1 MKFELINKNVN
12 QIKADCEV
20 VFTVNKNLKHK
31 WVKDKDDLKTLDFK
45 GEPEERVFLPHK
57 KRIYIAVDSLAH
69 DSLRVACAQAIR
81 IFQKTKFKSIKIGSY
96 LDKDDSLNNIS
107 AAIEGFI
114 LGDYNFDKYKTKKN
128 KNFVGKI
135 IISSEEYNNKK
146 IGIEQAEKT
155 MKQGQIIAE
164 AVNLSREIVNQTP
177 DDMTPAKLGEAA
189 KELAK
194 ENNLQCKVYGEQFL
208 KKNNMNAF
216 YAVSKGSAHEP
227 KLIHLIYKHKKPVKR
242 IVLVGKGLTY
252 DSGGLNL
259 KLTNSMITMKSDK
272 SGASAVL
279 GIIKAAQE
287 LNLPLEIHGI
297 IGATENMI
305 GGKAYKP
312 DDVLIAKNKKTIEVR
327 NTDAEGR
334 LILAD
339 CLCYGQEFKPDYILD
354 FATLTGACKVALGEY
369 TIGVMGLNDKLKKE
383 IIQAANNSGE
393 LAAEL
398 PFNKYLSKLLKS
410 EVADISNIS
419 SSKFGGAITAALF
432 LSEFIEKKNK
442 DKWIH
447 LDIAG
452 PAYIEKEWGYNP
464 HGASGAGVRLALK
477 WMENLDK

>member
-1 MKFELINKNVN
+1 
-12 QIKADCEV
+12 
-20 VFTVNKNLKHK
+20 
-31 WVKDKDDLKTLDFK
+31 
-45 GEPEERVFLPHK
+45 VFLPHK